1 MSTTADAPRTSG
13 RRVVRV
19 KTLPAAARLFFQH
32 PSPRILVIASVLAV
46 ALRLAIGHWHWSD
59 AIAIGALVAWHPF
72 SEWLIHVHILHVQPG
87 RGRVSDALDRAAG
100 LSHRLHHEDPYDLRW
115 QFIDRSTSIG
125 FLVILGLINLAFR
138 NHTALSGTT
147 TALVLA
153 TSYEWIHFLIHT
165 DVPAKRWPY
174 KQLHRAH
181 RLHHY
186 RNERYWLGV
195 TMHAADRILRTYP
208 ARDDVPVSATA
219 RTALAGLRR

>member
-1 MSTTADAPRTSG
+1 MTTATRPSG

-32 PSPRILVIASVLAV
+32 PSPRILVGAAVLAI
-46 ALRLAIGHWHWSD
+46 AGRLAIGDWHWSD
-59 AIAIGALVAWHPF
+59 AVAIAAVVAAHPF
-72 SEWLIHVHILHVQPG
+72 VEWLIHVYILHVQPG
-87 RGRVSDALDRAAG
+87 RGRVSDALDKAAG

-115 QFIDRSTSIG
+115 QFVDRSTAIG
-125 FLVILGLINLAFR
+125 FLVLLGLIALAFR

-147 TALVLA
+147 TALVLG

-195 TMHAADRILRTYP
+195 TMHAADRVLGTYP